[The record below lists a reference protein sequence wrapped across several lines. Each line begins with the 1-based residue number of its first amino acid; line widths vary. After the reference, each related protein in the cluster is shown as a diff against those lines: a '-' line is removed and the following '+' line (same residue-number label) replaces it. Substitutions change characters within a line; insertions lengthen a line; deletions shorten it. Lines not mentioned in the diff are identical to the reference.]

1 MVRASA
7 AVSSVRFISCHAP
20 SGVRRPGN
28 PGRRKRDRGSTSG
41 LPRATATPPFTSANG
56 GWTAD
61 GERQRSYIRVHGSLP
76 PARRSRMNRFWKR
89 LAWMAAGAAAL
100 LLLGTLGFL
109 QFPEYD
115 LSDAVYMTVIT
126 LSMVG
131 FEEVH
136 PLNTGGRVLASF
148 LILGGLTLLGVWF
161 ALVTSAIVEMD
172 LAHVFRTRRTMKK
185 IETLK
190 DHYIVCGAGR
200 TGRQVARELQAAGKP
215 FVVVEKEADRAE
227 ALRAEFGEILVVEA
241 DATRDESLIEARI
254 GTATG
259 LVTCLSADTDNLF
272 VCLSARDL
280 QPGLTI
286 VARAYNEQT
295 LQKLYVAGADHVV
308 SPNLTGG
315 MRMAAMLLQPQVV
328 SFLDVATRSEELD
341 LRLEEVHVPPGSS
354 FADQTLAEAR
364 IPNKTGLIVIAARH
378 ADAPGRAGAWV
389 YNPGPDHTILVG
401 DVLIVMGREEQIDLL
416 TRSVQA

>member
-1 MVRASA
+1 MR
-7 AVSSVRFISCHAP
+7 RF
-20 SGVRRPGN
+20 RR
-28 PGRRKRDRGSTSG
+28 
-41 LPRATATPPFTSANG
+41 
-56 GWTAD
+56 
-61 GERQRSYIRVHGSLP
+61 
-76 PARRSRMNRFWKR
+76 R
-89 LAWMAAGAAAL
+89 LAWMSVGAATL
-100 LLLGTLGFL
+100 ITIGTLGFL
-109 QFPEYD
+109 SLPEYD
-115 LSDAVYMTVIT
+115 LSDAFYMTVIT
-126 LSMVG
+126 LSAVG
-131 FEEVH
+131 YEEVH
-136 PLNTGGRVLASF
+136 ELHTGGRVFAAF

-172 LAHVFRTRRTMKK
+172 LAHVFLTRRTMKK

-200 TGRQVARELQAAGKP
+200 TGRQVARELEAAGKP
-215 FVVVEKEADRAE
+215 YVVIEKDAERAE
-227 ALRAEFGEILVVEA
+227 ALRSQFEEVLVLVA
-241 DATRDESLIEARI
+241 DATRDEALVEARI
-254 GTATG
+254 GNAAG

-328 SFLDVATRSEELD
+328 SFLDVATRSQELD
-341 LRLEEVHVPPGSS
+341 LRLEEVHVPEGSP
-354 FADQTLAEAR
+354 FTQKTLAEAR
-364 IPNKTGLIVIAARH
+364 IPSRTGLIVIAARH
-378 ADAPGRAGAWV
+378 ADGEAGGREGAWV
-389 YNPGPDHTILVG
+389 YNPGPEYRIGAG

-416 TRSVQA
+416 TRSLQA

>member
-1 MVRASA
+1 
-7 AVSSVRFISCHAP
+7 
-20 SGVRRPGN
+20 
-28 PGRRKRDRGSTSG
+28 
-41 LPRATATPPFTSANG
+41 
-56 GWTAD
+56 
-61 GERQRSYIRVHGSLP
+61 
-76 PARRSRMNRFWKR
+76 
-89 LAWMAAGAAAL
+89 MAAGATTLLSIGTIGFL
-100 LLLGTLGFL
+100 LL
-109 QFPEYD
+109 PEYN
-115 LSDAVYMTVIT
+115 LSDAFYMTVIT
-126 LSMVG
+126 LSAVG
-131 FEEVH
+131 YEEVH
-136 PLNTGGRVLASF
+136 DLDTGGRILASF
-148 LILGGLTLLGVWF
+148 IILGGVTLLGVWF

-172 LAHVFRTRRTMKK
+172 LAHVFLTRRTMKK

-200 TGRQVARELQAAGKP
+200 TGRQVARELHAAGKP
-215 FVVVEKEADRAE
+215 FVVVEKEEARAE
-227 ALRAEFGEILVVEA
+227 ALRAEFSDVLIVEA

-254 GTATG
+254 GTAVG

-341 LRLEEVHVPPGSS
+341 LRLEEVHVPPGSPIEN
-354 FADQTLAEAR
+354 QTLAEAR
-364 IPNKTGLIVIAARH
+364 IPSKTGLIVIAARH
-378 ADAPGRAGAWV
+378 ADAPGRDGPWV
-389 YNPGPDHTILVG
+389 YNPGPDHRILAG

>member
-1 MVRASA
+1 
-7 AVSSVRFISCHAP
+7 
-20 SGVRRPGN
+20 
-28 PGRRKRDRGSTSG
+28 
-41 LPRATATPPFTSANG
+41 
-56 GWTAD
+56 
-61 GERQRSYIRVHGSLP
+61 
-76 PARRSRMNRFWKR
+76 
-89 LAWMAAGAAAL
+89 MALGAATL
-100 LLLGTLGFL
+100 LSLGTLGFL
-109 QFPEYD
+109 QQPEYD
-115 LSDAVYMTVIT
+115 LSDAFYMTVIT
-126 LSMVG
+126 LSAVG
-131 FEEVH
+131 YEEVH
-136 PLNTGGRVLASF
+136 DLETGGRILASF

-172 LAHVFRTRRTMKK
+172 LAHVFLTRRTMKK

-190 DHYIVCGAGR
+190 EHYIVCGAGR
-200 TGRQVARELQAAGKP
+200 TGRQVARELQAAGKQ
-215 FVVVEKEADRAE
+215 FVVIEKEGDRAE
-227 ALRAEFGEILVVEA
+227 ALREEIPDVLIVES

-254 GTATG
+254 GTAAG
-259 LVTCLSADTDNLF
+259 LVACLSADTDNLF

-341 LRLEEVHVPPGSS
+341 LRLEEVHVPPSS
-354 FADQTLAEAR
+354 PFEDQTLAEAR
-364 IPNKTGLIVIAARH
+364 IPSKTGLIVIAARH
-378 ADAPGRAGAWV
+378 SDAPGRDGPWV
-389 YNPGPDHTILVG
+389 YNPGPDHRILAG

>member
-1 MVRASA
+1 
-7 AVSSVRFISCHAP
+7 
-20 SGVRRPGN
+20 
-28 PGRRKRDRGSTSG
+28 
-41 LPRATATPPFTSANG
+41 
-56 GWTAD
+56 
-61 GERQRSYIRVHGSLP
+61 
-76 PARRSRMNRFWKR
+76 
-89 LAWMAAGAAAL
+89 MAAGAATLLTIGTIGFL
-100 LLLGTLGFL
+100 LLPG
-109 QFPEYD
+109 YN
-115 LSDAVYMTVIT
+115 LSDAFYMTVIT
-126 LSMVG
+126 VSAVG
-131 FEEVH
+131 YEEVH
-136 PLNTGGRVLASF
+136 DLDMGGRIFASF
-148 LILGGLTLLGVWF
+148 LILGGITMLGVWF

-172 LAHVFRTRRTMKK
+172 LAHVFLTRRTMKK

-200 TGRQVARELQAAGKP
+200 TGRQVARELQAAGKR

-227 ALRAEFGEILVVEA
+227 ALRAEFSDVLIVEA

-254 GTATG
+254 GTAAG

-341 LRLEEVHVPPGSS
+341 LRLEEVHVPPGSA
-354 FADQTLAEAR
+354 FENQTLAEAR

-378 ADAPGRAGAWV
+378 ADAPGRDGPWV
-389 YNPGPDHTILVG
+389 YNPGPDHRILAG

-416 TRSVQA
+416 TLSVQA

>member
-1 MVRASA
+1 
-7 AVSSVRFISCHAP
+7 
-20 SGVRRPGN
+20 
-28 PGRRKRDRGSTSG
+28 
-41 LPRATATPPFTSANG
+41 
-56 GWTAD
+56 
-61 GERQRSYIRVHGSLP
+61 
-76 PARRSRMNRFWKR
+76 MNRFWR
-89 LAWMAAGAAAL
+89 RFAWMAAGALTL
-100 LLLGTLGFL
+100 LLIGTVGFL
-109 QFPEYD
+109 SIAEYD
-115 LSDAVYMTVIT
+115 LSDAFFMTVIT
-126 LSMVG
+126 LSAVG
-131 FEEVH
+131 YEEVH
-136 PLNTGGRVLASF
+136 DLRTGGRILASF

-172 LAHVFRTRRTMKK
+172 LAHVFLTRRTMKR

-200 TGRQVARELQAAGKP
+200 TGRQVARELEAAGKP
-215 FVVVEKEADRAE
+215 YVIVEKDPDRAE
-227 ALRAEFGEILVVEA
+227 ALREIFPDVLTVVA
-241 DATRDESLIEARI
+241 DATTDEALVEANI
-254 GTATG
+254 GTAAG

-328 SFLDVATRSEELD
+328 SFLDVAMRSEELD
-341 LRLEEVHVPPGSS
+341 LRLEEVHVPVGSP
-354 FADQTLAEAR
+354 FEDQTLAELR
-364 IPNKTGLIVIAARH
+364 IPQKTGLIVIAARH
-378 ADAPGRAGAWV
+378 ADAPGRDGPWV
-389 YNPGPDHTILVG
+389 YNPGPEHSVLAG
-401 DVLIVMGREEQIDLL
+401 DILIVMGKEEQIDRL